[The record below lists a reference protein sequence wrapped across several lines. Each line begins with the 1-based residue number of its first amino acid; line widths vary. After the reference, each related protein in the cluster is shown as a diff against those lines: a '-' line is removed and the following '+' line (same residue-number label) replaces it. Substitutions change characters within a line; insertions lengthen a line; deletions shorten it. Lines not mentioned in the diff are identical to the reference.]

1 MVAIIR
7 LRHKHLIAGDTMAER
22 QKLSPS
28 PHCISP
34 QAGANSAVT
43 MDAISAKTPQSER
56 AAAAGSAPRPA
67 PELTVV
73 VPTYNERANIPILA
87 ERLARALAGRDWEVL
102 FVDDNSPDGTAA
114 VARTLGET
122 DARVRCIR
130 RIGRRGLAG
139 ACLEGMLAS
148 QARYLAVMDADLQ
161 HDEGLLAAMLD
172 RLHGG
177 GCDLVVASRYLGG
190 GSASG
195 LSKQRARASRFATM
209 LVHRLLRIDLT
220 DPMSGHFMIRR
231 EAFEPLAPKIS
242 SQGFKILLDI
252 LATKPGSLRVVELP
266 STFHERRHGESKLDS
281 KVALDFA
288 ALLTAKLTND
298 AVSARFLLF
307 CLVGLTGL
315 AVHLLTLSVATQ
327 LAALAFGIGQTLATV
342 TAITWNFVLNNMF
355 TYRDQRLTGWRFVTG
370 LIRFQVICA
379 IGAFS
384 NVGIATWI
392 YDYGSRWWLAGLAG
406 ALIGTVWNFVVS
418 AAFVWRQR

>member
-1 MVAIIR
+1 
-7 LRHKHLIAGDTMAER
+7 
-22 QKLSPS
+22 
-28 PHCISP
+28 
-34 QAGANSAVT
+34 
-43 MDAISAKTPQSER
+43 MDAISAQSAPSELEP
-56 AAAAGSAPRPA
+56 AAGPAPRPA
-67 PELTVV
+67 PELSVV
-73 VPTYNERANIPILA
+73 VPTFNEHANIPILV
-87 ERLARALAGRDWEVL
+87 ERLARALAGCDWEVL

-114 VARTLGET
+114 VTRAIGEA
-122 DARVRCIR
+122 DGRVRCMR

-148 QARYLAVMDADLQ
+148 QARYIAIMDADLQ
-161 HDEGLLAAMLD
+161 HDEQLLVTMID
-172 RLHGG
+172 RLRSGAF
-177 GCDLVVASRYLGG
+177 DLVVASRYLGG
-190 GSASG
+190 GSAAG
-195 LSKQRARASRFATM
+195 LSKQRARASRFANM
-209 LVHRLLRIDLT
+209 LVRRLLGIDLT

-231 EAFEPLAPKIS
+231 DAFEPLAPAIS

-252 LATKPGSLRVVELP
+252 LATKPGHLRVVELP
-266 STFHERRHGESKLDS
+266 TTFHERRHGESKLDS

-288 ALLTAKLTND
+288 ALVTAKVTND

-315 AVHLLTLSVATQ
+315 VVHLGILTVATE
-327 LAALAFGIGQTLATV
+327 LAALSFGAAQTLATV
-342 TAITWNFVLNNMF
+342 SAIAWNFVLNNLF

-379 IGAFS
+379 IGAIS

-392 YDYGSRWWLAGLAG
+392 YGYNSKWWLAGLCG